1 MLSESIIQS
10 LNELIKIYPN
20 NRSALLPALNLVQ
33 QEMGYISVD
42 SMRDIAVFL
51 DIEPIEVEET
61 MSYYTTFHRE
71 PIGKYLIQVCT
82 NISCSLL
89 GAEHLVEY
97 LKQKLGIGIN
107 QTTPDK
113 KFTLVTVECLGACD
127 TAPVMMINQE
137 YYHKLTPEKIDA
149 ILASLP

>member
-1 MLSESIIQS
+1 MLSESIIKS

-20 NRSALLPALNLVQ
+20 KRSALLPALNLVQ
-33 QEMGYISVD
+33 QEMRYVSVD
-42 SMRDIAVFL
+42 LMRDIAEFL
-51 DIEPIEVEET
+51 DLEPIEIEET

-71 PIGKYLIQVCT
+71 PMGKYLIQVCT

-97 LKQKLGIGIN
+97 LKQKLGVGIN

-137 YYHKLTPEKIDA
+137 YYHNLTPEKIDA

>member
-1 MLSESIIQS
+1 MLSESIIKS
-10 LNELIKIYPN
+10 LNEIIKIYPN
-20 NRSALLPALNLVQ
+20 KRSAVLPALQLVQ
-33 QEMGYISVD
+33 TESGYVSIS
-42 SMRDIAVFL
+42 SMRDIAEFL
-51 DIEPIEVEET
+51 DLEPIEVEET
-61 MSYYTTFHRE
+61 MSYYTTFHRD

-97 LKQKLGIGIN
+97 LKRKLGVEIN

-127 TAPVMMINQE
+127 SAPIMMINNE
-137 YYHKLTPEKIDA
+137 YYHNLTPEKIDA
-149 ILASLP
+149 ILATLP